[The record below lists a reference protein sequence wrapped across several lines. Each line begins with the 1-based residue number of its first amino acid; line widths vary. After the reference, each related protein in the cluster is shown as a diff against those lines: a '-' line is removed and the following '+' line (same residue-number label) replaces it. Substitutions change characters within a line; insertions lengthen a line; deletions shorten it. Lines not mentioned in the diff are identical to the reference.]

1 MSPVA
6 RTIVD
11 QINSLD
17 PRALFAWGARQF
29 VYSPNSLQFNSTGMC
44 KWKGVVQIVLNGNDL
59 YDIRFMRIRQLK
71 VVEDVTVTDIYAE
84 NLIRVLDAK
93 IG

>member
-11 QINSLD
+11 QINSID
-17 PRALFAWGARQF
+17 PRALFAWGVRQF
-29 VYSPNSLQFNSTGMC
+29 VYSPNSVEFDSKGMC
-44 KWKGVVQIVLNGNDL
+44 KWKGKVQIVLNGNDL
-59 YDIRFMRIRQLK
+59 YDIRYIRVRNLK
-71 VVEDVTVTDIYAE
+71 VVEDVTVTDVYAE
-84 NLIRVLDAK
+84 NLVRVLDEK